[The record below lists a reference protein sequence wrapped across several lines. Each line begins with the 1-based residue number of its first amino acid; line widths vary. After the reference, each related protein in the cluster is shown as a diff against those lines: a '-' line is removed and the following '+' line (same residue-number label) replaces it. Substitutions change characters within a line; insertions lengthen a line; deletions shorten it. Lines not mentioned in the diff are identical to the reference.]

1 MRRESE
7 EPSKESRG
15 ELDLPSLEEV
25 SERLHRARL
34 RAEGDATEGPLE
46 PTPILQSKLPDV
58 PEWEFKKR
66 EIPGQLKVDTGT
78 YLTLGV
84 GLSAAYSLIGS
95 TVFGWLIGKLIDQ
108 NGAFLAQAIGTLLG
122 AVLGLTSAIILII
135 RAQAKDA
142 ERK

>member
-1 MRRESE
+1 MPRESE

-25 SERLHRARL
+25 TERLHRARL
-34 RAEGDATEGPLE
+34 RAEAGAKDGPLE
-46 PTPILQSKLPDV
+46 PTPILQSELPDV

-66 EIPGQLKVDTGT
+66 EIPGQLKVDTGS

-84 GLSAAYSLIGS
+84 GLSAGYSLIGS

-108 NGAFLAQAIGTLLG
+108 NGGFLAQAIGTLLG
-122 AVLGLTSAIILII
+122 AILGLVSSVILII

-142 ERK
+142 EKK